1 MGDTPAGSL
10 AQAVLEADQDSG
22 TAEAVGQSGS
32 DDTDDSRVPVGR
44 GEDKGALLGR
54 VHRWL
59 ISSRI
64 SFNTDRS
71 MAWLCGYRRQVSVP
85 TPGPPCSHPS

>member
-1 MGDTPAGSL
+1 
-10 AQAVLEADQDSG
+10 
-22 TAEAVGQSGS
+22 
-32 DDTDDSRVPVGR
+32 VPVGR